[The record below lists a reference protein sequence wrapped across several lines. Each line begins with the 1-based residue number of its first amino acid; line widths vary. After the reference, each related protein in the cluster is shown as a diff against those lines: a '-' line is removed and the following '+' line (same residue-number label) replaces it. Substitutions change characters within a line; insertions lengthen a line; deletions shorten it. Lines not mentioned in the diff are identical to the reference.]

1 MGSTRFPRKPLALI
15 QGREMILRTLER
27 ARLAGCFDRVICA
40 TDSEEIS
47 KIVRNAG
54 FDTVLTPSCAT
65 GTDRVAY
72 AAALLH
78 LPLVVN
84 LQGDEPVANLEL
96 LRQVSEAILQ
106 DPGSWVTAASPLQ
119 SADQSN
125 SNVVKVRIEDGFAR
139 EFTRS
144 PVIGESWSVH
154 RGIYAYSLDAL
165 EEFDS
170 LPQSPLERS
179 SSLEQLRIL
188 GRRPIRIISTQ
199 SVSLSVDVPDDILA
213 VESFL
218 SRSPA

>member
-54 FDTVLTPSCAT
+54 FDAVITPACAT
-65 GTDRVAY
+65 GTDRVAF
-72 AAALLH
+72 AASLLH

-84 LQGDEPVANLEL
+84 LQGDEPVADLDL
-96 LRQVSEAILQ
+96 LRQVSMTLQQ

-119 SADQSN
+119 PSDFLN
-125 SNVVKVRIEDGFAR
+125 TNVVKVRVEDGFAST
-139 EFTRS
+139 FTRS
-144 PVIGESWSVH
+144 TVSGADWWAH

-170 LPQSPLERS
+170 LPQSSAERS
-179 SSLEQLRIL
+179 NSLEQLRIIGL
-188 GRRPIRIISTQ
+188 RPIRIVPTQ
-199 SVSLSVDVPDDILA
+199 SASLSVDIPDDIYA

-218 SRSPA
+218 SRSNV